1 MSEKKRKR
9 TSETIDRPGKKV
21 AVAVAVDAPPSVVK
35 VSVVANNDE
44 WTPVIGTSG
53 KHARPA
59 ILTRWSR
66 KLGRLLL
73 TSPASTPGLSLPTKI
88 SFRPYRKTQRN
99 GSVRSTANRSGNAS
113 ELLLHSSTHPKID
126 YTGREEEDGGG
137 GNSVL
142 KHYVGVYD
150 PKTGELQV
158 MPARKIVVRGSVRQ
172 EDPIAAEDTGGD
184 NSTESAPK
192 VRFPYSYPFRP
203 FSWL

>member
-9 TSETIDRPGKKV
+9 TSETVDRPGKK
-21 AVAVAVDAPPSVVK
+21 VAVDAPPSVVK
-35 VSVVANNDE
+35 VSVVANSDE

-53 KHARPA
+53 KHAEPA
-59 ILTRWSR
+59 ILTRCSR

-88 SFRPYRKTQRN
+88 SFQPYRKTQRN
-99 GSVRSTANRSGNAS
+99 GSIRSTTNRSRDTS

-126 YTGREEEDGGG
+126 YTGREEDGGG

-158 MPARKIVVRGSVRQ
+158 MPARKLVVRGSVRHK
-172 EDPIAAEDTGGD
+172 DPIAAKDTGGD

-192 VRFPYSYPFRP
+192 VRFPYSCPFRP
-203 FSWL
+203 SSWL